1 MLFYVL
7 KAINTKKDM
16 GLFRTS
22 DTIITQAMPL
32 TAAMIASID
41 ARPAWLFQNQS
52 GTLGTNLDS
61 SVVYC
66 GVMPANASIS
76 AIMPGVVSQ
85 SVATFTLTSGGS
97 GYQESG
103 SANIVT
109 ASFFTKGTGLTVD
122 ITAPV
127 PSTNASTPGTGYS
140 VGTFTVAQAGG
151 LSGTIDTVNAG
162 AITGFTIIYGGVGY
176 SNGDV
181 LTIEQAGS
189 GNNATI
195 SLSSAPNGAVTEA
208 TVGNSAGLNY
218 SVGDVLTIAQAGRA
232 TDATLTVTRI
242 NLLPTAAQALTFT
255 GLVSGSTL
263 PVAVDYVTAV
273 AGTGITVAD
282 FIIGR

>member
-1 MLFYVL
+1 MKTSGNFYNNDRIL
-7 KAINTKKDM
+7 SAKAITPSA
-16 GLFRTS
+16 T
-22 DTIITQAMPL
+22 
-32 TAAMIASID
+32 ID
-41 ARPAWLFQNQS
+41 ATTKLNKASLYVGTTGNVKAIMS
-52 GTLGTNLDS
+52 TTLGGLTTALAVTSNGLTYITANGVTTISDDASEGSGLTVNTSIPVPTTNAIVAGS
-61 SVVYC
+61 GYTV
-66 GVMPANASIS
+66 S
-76 AIMPGVVSQ
+76 A
-85 SVATFTLTSGGS
+85 FTVTGGS
-97 GYQESG
+97 G
-103 SANIVT
+103 T
-109 ASFFTKGTGLTVD
+109 
-122 ITAPV
+122 
-127 PSTNASTPGTGYS
+127 
-140 VGTFTVAQAGG
+140 G
-151 LSGTIDTVNAG
+151 LSGTIDSVNAG

-208 TVGNSAGLNY
+208 AIGNNAGLNY
-218 SVGDVLTIAQAGRA
+218 SVGDVITIAQAGRA

>member
-1 MLFYVL
+1 
-7 KAINTKKDM
+7 M

-66 GVMPANASIS
+66 GVMPADASVSVILS
-76 AIMPGVVSQ
+76 GVVSQ
-85 SVATFTLTSGGS
+85 SVAIFTLTSGGS
-97 GYQESG
+97 GYQQSG
-103 SANIVT
+103 SANIATTVLP
-109 ASFFTKGTGLTVD
+109 SPGTGLTVD
-122 ITAPV
+122 IIVPV
-127 PSTNASTPGTGYS
+127 PTTNAITPGTGYS
-140 VGTFTVAQAGG
+140 VAAFTVSKEGG
-151 LSGTIDTVNAG
+151 LSGTIDSVNGAG
-162 AITGFTIIYGGVGY
+162 GITGFTIIDGGFGY

-181 LTIEQAGS
+181 LTIEQTGS

-195 SLSSAPNGAVTEA
+195 TLSSAPNGAVTAA
-208 TVGNSAGLNY
+208 TIGNSAGINY
-218 SVGDVLTIAQAGRA
+218 SIGDVITIAQAGRA
-232 TDATLTVTRI
+232 TDATLTVTRV
-242 NLLPTAAQALTFT
+242 NLLPTTAQALTFT

>member
-1 MLFYVL
+1 
-7 KAINTKKDM
+7 M

-66 GVMPANASIS
+66 GAMPADASVSVILS
-76 AIMPGVVSQ
+76 GVVSQ

-109 ASFFTKGTGLTVD
+109 TVLPPPGSGLTID
-122 ITAPV
+122 ITVPV
-127 PSTNASTPGTGYS
+127 PTTKASTPGGGYS
-140 VGTFTVAQAGG
+140 VAAFTVTGGTGTG
-151 LSGTIDTVNAG
+151 LSGTIDSITGGG
-162 AITGFTIIYGGVGY
+162 ATGPIFGFTIIDGGQGY
-176 SNGDV
+176 SEDDV
-181 LTIEQAGS
+181 LTIEQTGS

-195 SLSSAPNGAVTEA
+195 TLATAPNGAVTAA
-208 TVGNSAGLNY
+208 TIGNSAGINY
-218 SVGDVLTIAQAGRA
+218 SIGDVITIAQAGRA
-232 TDATLTVTRI
+232 TDATLTVTRV
-242 NLLPTAAQALTFT
+242 NLLPTTAQALTFT

>member
-1 MLFYVL
+1 
-7 KAINTKKDM
+7 M

-22 DTIITQAMPL
+22 DTVITQAMPL

-61 SVVYC
+61 SVIYC
-66 GVMPANASIS
+66 GVMPANASVS
-76 AIMPGVVSQ
+76 AILPGVVSQ

-109 ASFFTKGTGLTVD
+109 TVLPPPGSGLTID
-122 ITAPV
+122 ITVPV
-127 PSTNASTPGTGYS
+127 PTTKASTPGTGY
-140 VGTFTVAQAGG
+140 TEAAFTVTGG
-151 LSGTIDTVNAG
+151 SGTGLNGVITGVNAG
-162 AITGFTIIYGGVGY
+162 AITGFDIIDGGIGY
-176 SNGDV
+176 AEDDV
-181 LTIEQAGS
+181 LVIVSGDGIGGS
-189 GNNATI
+189 ITLAT
-195 SLSSAPNGAVTEA
+195 APNGAVTVA
-208 TVGNSAGLNY
+208 DIGNSAGLNY
-218 SVGDVLTIAQAGRA
+218 SVGDVITIAQAGRA

-273 AGTGITVAD
+273 AGTGITVAN